1 MPLSSTTIDHTY
13 NQPIAGSLRRP
24 CSDKMIVQP
33 HEVLIDDFL
42 KLETSWILVSLN
54 GYYNVLLHRNGQLK
68 SLSIEVLY
76 LLICLFIIQ
85 WFYFWRDNK
94 WERYIKEFDLW
105 PPQKNQIGG
114 YIVTCVV
121 IILFVNLCVAL
132 YLDSSFNPAK

>member
-1 MPLSSTTIDHTY
+1 MKVRDVYCYFFYKIY
-13 NQPIAGSLRRP
+13 NFFKLLRLGEP
-24 CSDKMIVQP
+24 QNIKNAIICTMSV
-33 HEVLIDDFL
+33 E
-42 KLETSWILVSLN
+42 SWILVSLN
-54 GYYNVLLHRNGQLK
+54 GYYYVLLHRNGQLK